1 MAMKKFCVT
10 ISHPNVAISN
20 PNVQYNIPMYKG
32 SHNVTTVPTMCFI
45 RSQSLKIP
53 MGLLQIFFFVQMKC
67 ILDLD
72 SIGLKL
78 TSYSIVQLLLLVGIE
93 RAIVERAT
101 ISPNCRPSTMPSI
114 LGDAQIQFVFKVLTF
129 KILFLWNGINF
140 IIQHTRMHVEI
151 TLIDRMAYVTNL
163 ASVSPIISLE
173 GNPITVTNTIR
184 F

>member
-1 MAMKKFCVT
+1 
-10 ISHPNVAISN
+10 
-20 PNVQYNIPMYKG
+20 
-32 SHNVTTVPTMCFI
+32 
-45 RSQSLKIP
+45 
-53 MGLLQIFFFVQMKC
+53 
-67 ILDLD
+67 
-72 SIGLKL
+72 
-78 TSYSIVQLLLLVGIE
+78 
-93 RAIVERAT
+93 
-101 ISPNCRPSTMPSI
+101 
-114 LGDAQIQFVFKVLTF
+114 VFKVLTF